1 LPKGI
6 GRLVCQLYSL
16 TEEKMFS
23 GSINDTTPYPLLM
36 QSCMVCGG
44 QPRKNPGAPLGAW
57 PQRIVM
63 LQTDE
68 GRAEL
73 AKLYGIDAFLEAC
86 EADAA
91 SLDGGL
97 ANDGT

>member
-1 LPKGI
+1 MHGPVEVSHGKI
-6 GRLVCQLYSL
+6 RVRLV
-16 TEEKMFS
+16 
-23 GSINDTTPYPLLM
+23 
-36 QSCMVCGG
+36 
-44 QPRKNPGAPLGAW
+44 GAW

-91 SLDGGL
+91 SQDGGL
-97 ANDGT
+97 AHDGT